1 MKRMMAVGAAL
12 AVIAIPAAAFGQ
24 KARTT
29 HFGHLVG
36 SGGSS
41 VKFKDSTNGSG
52 ARTVTSFAVK
62 NFEVACSDGVAG
74 TLKIAKLSGEIK
86 VSSSGAFKARDDNGI
101 TVFKVRGQINRNK
114 STGTFRYY
122 GAIEA
127 DDGATHN
134 CNSGRLS
141 WVTRP

>member
-1 MKRMMAVGAAL
+1 MKRILIVGAAL
-12 AVIAIPAAAFGQ
+12 TALALPAAAQ
-24 KARTT
+24 AARTN
-29 HFGHLVG
+29 HFGKLIGEPGATMKFKESNSADGHTVTAFTVRDFELG
-36 SGGSS
+36 CSGGSLGLIK
-41 VKFKDSTNGSG
+41 V
-52 ARTVTSFAVK
+52 
-62 NFEVACSDGVAG
+62 
-74 TLKIAKLSGEIK
+74 AKLTGSIS
-86 VSSSGAFKARDDNGI
+86 VSPGGSFRARDDNGV
-101 TVFKVRGQINRNK
+101 TVFKVKGQINRNK

>member
-1 MKRMMAVGAAL
+1 ME
-12 AVIAIPAAAFGQ
+12 
-24 KARTT
+24 
-29 HFGHLVG
+29 HFGAQLR
-36 SGGSS
+36 
-41 VKFKDSTNGSG
+41 FPFST
-52 ARTVTSFAVK
+52 A
-62 NFEVACSDGVAG
+62 AG
-74 TLKIAKLSGEIK
+74 QPLALKIAKLSGKIK
-86 VSSSGAFKARDDNGI
+86 VSSSGAFKARDDNGV
-101 TVFKVRGQINRNK
+101 TVFKVKGQINRNK

>member
-29 HFGHLVG
+29 HLGHLVG

-74 TLKIAKLSGEIK
+74 TLKIAKLSGKIK

-127 DDGATHN
+127 NDGATHN
-134 CNSGRLS
+134 CNSGKLS